1 MSPTIILSQFPQCS
15 NLQGP
20 SALQVHGHSGG
31 GITIFQTASPVHG
44 LGGVVLEPE
53 DEGDIVGA
61 ARLGHVTGQ
70 HARQTLEPRH
80 RQDRN

>member
-1 MSPTIILSQFPQCS
+1 MFKPPRSLSFTGSRAQWR
-15 NLQGP
+15 GT
-20 SALQVHGHSGG
+20 
-31 GITIFQTASPVHG
+31 TIFQTASPVHG

-53 DEGDIVGA
+53 DEGDIVSA
-61 ARLGHVTGQ
+61 ACLGHVTGQ